1 MAVTASDTHCRV
13 ATARWDSNELA
24 RRHGPTNNL
33 PICCCGLGGKISTLS
48 AGSRRV
54 DELMSDEKARCVAA
68 GGLGHRL
75 TGQSMTEEAS
85 EPRLGLR

>member
-1 MAVTASDTHCRV
+1 MLC
-13 ATARWDSNELA
+13 
-24 RRHGPTNNL
+24 
-33 PICCCGLGGKISTLS
+33 

-54 DELMSDEKARCVAA
+54 DELMSDEKARCAAA

-85 EPRLGLR
+85 EPRVSGLALGKRIKWLR